1 MEITLVCVYPE
12 PLKFTVLILNK
23 TVIQS
28 VSQALQCVGVNKQF
42 LCGNG

>member
-1 MEITLVCVYPE
+1 MEIILVCVYPG

-28 VSQALQCVGVNKQF
+28 VSHTLQCVGVNKKL